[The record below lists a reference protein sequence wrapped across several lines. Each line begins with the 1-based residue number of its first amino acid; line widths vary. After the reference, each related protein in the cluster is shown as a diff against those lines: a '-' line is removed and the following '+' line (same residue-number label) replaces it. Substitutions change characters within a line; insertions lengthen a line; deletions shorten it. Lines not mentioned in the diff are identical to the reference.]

1 MYWWAQ
7 LRNSLW
13 RSAGTVFSLML
24 IFVWIQTPK
33 EILQSWCEAG
43 SLPEAL
49 PMPVTLMQPR
59 CLSISQGVSKLCPFP
74 LNFLGSW
81 KFQGTQDCWFALKSL
96 LSLCLSLSLN
106 AVLLLSLSSL
116 SLSLS
121 ASVSFSL
128 FYSPSIS
135 APFGHSSEQALAG
148 HESKGAIFAL
158 AVRMFTTYW
167 KLGLWFN
174 VVYIFRETDWF
185 PKSVDACE
193 THTGLYVYEL
203 YLGRLCWP
211 SPPPLTSP
219 LGQVWPHTGSPEMT
233 RLHPSFVP

>member
-116 SLSLS
+116 SLSLPL
-121 ASVSFSL
+121 SL
-128 FYSPSIS
+128 FHFFTLPASLLLS
-135 APFGHSSEQALAG
+135 ATLQSKHWQAMNQRGLFLLLLWECLQHTENSACGLTLCIFSE
-148 HESKGAIFAL
+148 
-158 AVRMFTTYW
+158 
-167 KLGLWFN
+167 KLTGFQSQWMPVKPTQGFMYMSYTLG
-174 VVYIFRETDWF
+174 VC
-185 PKSVDACE
+185 VDP
-193 THTGLYVYEL
+193 H
-203 YLGRLCWP
+203 R
-211 SPPPLTSP
+211 PP
-219 LGQVWPHTGSPEMT
+219 WPH
-233 RLHPSFVP
+233 H

>member
-1 MYWWAQ
+1 MDSSYI
-7 LRNSLW
+7 LSLSTRCIVIW
-13 RSAGTVFSLML
+13 ETLENPSLLHNNDVLMSPVEKFTLRSAGTVFSLML

-116 SLSLS
+116 SLSLCLCLFFTFLLS
-121 ASVSFSL
+121 QHLCSFRPLFRASTGR
-128 FYSPSIS
+128 PWI
-135 APFGHSSEQALAG
+135 
-148 HESKGAIFAL
+148 KGGYFCSCCE
-158 AVRMFTTYW
+158 
-167 KLGLWFN
+167 N
-174 VVYIFRETDWF
+174 VYNIL
-185 PKSVDACE
+185 K
-193 THTGLYVYEL
+193 
-203 YLGRLCWP
+203 
-211 SPPPLTSP
+211 
-219 LGQVWPHTGSPEMT
+219 T
-233 RLHPSFVP
+233 RPVV

>member
-1 MYWWAQ
+1 MPFSTEFFRKLKISGYLGLLVCFEIAPFCLSVSFSQ
-7 LRNSLW
+7 CC
-13 RSAGTVFSLML
+13 APAFSL
-24 IFVWIQTPK
+24 V
-33 EILQSWCEAG
+33 
-43 SLPEAL
+43 
-49 PMPVTLMQPR
+49 
-59 CLSISQGVSKLCPFP
+59 
-74 LNFLGSW
+74 
-81 KFQGTQDCWFALKSL
+81 
-96 LSLCLSLSLN
+96 
-106 AVLLLSLSSL
+106 SL

-158 AVRMFTTYW
+158 AVRMFTTYR

-203 YLGRLCWP
+203 YLGRLC
-211 SPPPLTSP
+211 
-219 LGQVWPHTGSPEMT
+219 
-233 RLHPSFVP
+233 